1 MQVRLNKQYIEMDE
15 FHKQIAELPD
25 RYSYNRYTSTCD
37 LRTFLIEVMDELLSN
52 DKAEIKLL

>member
-1 MQVRLNKQYIEMDE
+1 MQVRLNKQYIEMDD
-15 FHKQIAELPD
+15 FHKQVTGLPD
-25 RYSYNRYTSTCD
+25 RYPYNRHTSTCD